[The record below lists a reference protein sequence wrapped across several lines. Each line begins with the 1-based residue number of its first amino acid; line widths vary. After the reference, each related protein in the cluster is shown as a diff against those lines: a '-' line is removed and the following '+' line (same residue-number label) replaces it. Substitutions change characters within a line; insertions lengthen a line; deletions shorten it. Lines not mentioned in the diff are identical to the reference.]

1 MGHAGETTYRRDGL
15 GHAEGDPAGV
25 VLPATSE
32 QVAAVMRLAHR
43 AGVAVMPRGAGTSRC
58 GGAIPLGRSLV
69 IGTSRLRAILNFDR
83 DLGTLRVQTGLRN
96 LALSEAVAEAGWYY
110 APDPSSRRTCT
121 IGGNI
126 GSNASGAC
134 ALRHGTTADQVLGL
148 SAVLHDGRLLHLG
161 CHAEAGTD
169 PAHDLMAF
177 LCGSEGQ
184 LAFVTEVT
192 LQLQPLPEARL
203 GLLLSFDTEAQALE
217 AAAGALAAGV
227 LLQRLEFMD
236 AHAVALMES
245 LAPSGHDTRAGA
257 SLLLELQ
264 GLAAEVAAD
273 RAELEERIPAWR
285 PRTWQ
290 AASSEAAIE
299 ALWQGRSNIYQAV
312 SRAGAFECLDVGVPL
327 SRLSQGLEA
336 VRRCAQAHA
345 LHHAVVAHAGDGTLH
360 AFIVYPVG
368 DPTAAIQA
376 RTCADDI
383 RRACVALGGTISSE
397 YGVGLARRELL
408 GLEFDT
414 TALAQQR
421 LARRAFVPGEGLNPD
436 KVLPPEGRP

>member
-1 MGHAGETTYRRDGL
+1 MGQAGEVTYRSDGL
-15 GHAEGDPAGV
+15 GHAEGDPMGV

-32 QVAAVMRLAHR
+32 QVADVMRLAR
-43 AGVAVMPRGAGTSRC
+43 SAGVSVMPRGAGTSRC

-69 IGTSRLRAILNFDR
+69 IGTSRLKGILAFDR

-96 LALSEAVAEAGWYY
+96 LAISEEAAEAGWYY

-134 ALRHGTTADQVLGL
+134 ALRHGATADQVLGL

-161 CHAEAGTD
+161 CHAEADTD
-169 PAHDLMAF
+169 PGSDLMAL

-203 GLLLSFDTEAQALE
+203 GLLLSFETDAQALA
-217 AAAGALAAGV
+217 AAAGVLAAGV
-227 LLQRLEFMD
+227 MPQRLEFMD

-245 LAPSGHDTRAGA
+245 FAPSGYDTHAGA

-273 RAELEERIPAWR
+273 RAALEARIPDWR

-290 AASSEAAIE
+290 ATSSGAEIE
-299 ALWQGRSNIYQAV
+299 GLWQGRSHVYQAV
-312 SRAGAFECLDVGVPL
+312 SRIGAFECLDVGVPL
-327 SRLSQGLEA
+327 SRLDQGLEA

-360 AFIVYPVG
+360 AFIIHPVG
-368 DPTAAIQA
+368 DHAAAEQA

-421 LARRAFVPGEGLNPD
+421 RARRAFVPDEGLNPD
-436 KVLPPEGRP
+436 KVLPREDRI